1 MAPTTA
7 KKTKAKVPHKNP
19 TLVPGV
25 HRFGR
30 SKMYHKRGVWAKK
43 STQTPKQVK
52 PKKVLTVE
60 KKIKGDKN
68 GGKRFVQV
76 IKSKRLHGTSRPH
89 DQKKTA
95 AKYPQRP
102 HKLRRSLT
110 PGTVCI
116 LVAGRHAGKRVIFL
130 KQLDS
135 GLLLVT
141 GPFKLNAVPLRRV
154 NQQYV
159 IATSTKLDISKVTVD
174 PKFNDAYFRR
184 DKRSAAKARKQQ
196 EGNIFAS
203 EKTLYQVSDTRKADQ
218 VDMDKSILAVVK
230 SHPEKKILLKYLG
243 SSFGL
248 RSGLYPHKI
257 KF

>member
-1 MAPTTA
+1 
-7 KKTKAKVPHKNP
+7 
-19 TLVPGV
+19 
-25 HRFGR
+25 
-30 SKMYHKRGVWAKK
+30 MYHKKGLWAKK
-43 STQTPKQVK
+43 SIQTPKQVK

-76 IKSKRLHGTSRPH
+76 LKSKHLYGTSRP
-89 DQKKTA
+89 QVQRRAT
-95 AKYPQRP
+95 KYPQRP

-110 PGTVCI
+110 PGTICI
-116 LVAGRHAGKRVIFL
+116 LVAGRHAGKRVVFL
-130 KQLDS
+130 KQLES

-141 GPFKLNAVPLRRV
+141 GPFKINAVPLRRV

-159 IATSTKLDISKVTVD
+159 IATSTKLDISKVNVD

-184 DKRSAAKARKQQ
+184 DKRNANKARKEQ

-203 EKTLYQVSDTRKADQ
+203 DKALYQVSETRKTDQ
-218 VDMDKSILAVVK
+218 GAMDKTLLAVIK
-230 SHPEKKILLKYLG
+230 ANPEKKMLLKYLG
-243 SSFGL
+243 SRFGL
-248 RSGLYPHKI
+248 RSGLFPHKI

>member
-1 MAPTTA
+1 MGKTSE
-7 KKTKAKVPHKNP
+7 KKIKLKTHHNP

-30 SKMYHKRGVWAKK
+30 SKMYHKKGLWAKK
-43 STQTPKQVK
+43 SIQNSKQVK

-76 IKSKRLHGTSRPH
+76 VKSKRLHGTSRPH
-89 DQKKTA
+89 NQRKATKF
-95 AKYPQRP
+95 PQRAR
-102 HKLRRSLT
+102 KLRRSLT
-110 PGTVCI
+110 PGTICI
-116 LVAGRHAGKRVIFL
+116 LLAGRHAGKRVVFL
-130 KQLDS
+130 KQLNS

-141 GPFKLNAVPLRRV
+141 GPFKLNGVPLRRV

-159 IATSTKLDISKVTVD
+159 IATSTKLDISKVNVD
-174 PKFNDAYFRR
+174 AKFNDLYFRR
-184 DKRSAAKARKQQ
+184 DRRSTIKSRKQQ

-203 EKTLYQVSDTRKADQ
+203 EKALYQVRDVRKVDQ
-218 VDMDKSILAVVK
+218 VDTDQSVLGVIK
-230 SHPEKKILLKYLG
+230 SHPEKKMLLKYLG
-243 SSFGL
+243 SPFGL
-248 RSGLYPHKI
+248 RNGLYPHKV

>member
-1 MAPTTA
+1 MAPTSV
-7 KKTKAKVPHKNP
+7 KKTKRTTHKNP

-30 SKMYHKRGVWAKK
+30 SKMYHKKGLWAKK
-43 STQTPKQVK
+43 SIQNPKQVK

-76 IKSKRLHGTSRPH
+76 VKSKRLHGTSRPH
-89 DQKKTA
+89 DQHKATKF
-95 AKYPQRP
+95 PQRK

-110 PGTVCI
+110 PGTICI
-116 LVAGRHAGKRVIFL
+116 LLAGRHAGKRVVFL
-130 KQLDS
+130 KQLNS

-141 GPFKLNAVPLRRV
+141 GPFKINAVPLRRV

-159 IATSTKLDISKVTVD
+159 IATSMKLDISKVNVD
-174 PKFNDAYFRR
+174 AKFNDLYFRR
-184 DKRSAAKARKQQ
+184 DKRSQNKTRKQQ

-203 EKTLYQVSDTRKADQ
+203 DKTLYQVSDARKGDQ
-218 VDMDKSILAVVK
+218 AEVDKSLLAVIK
-230 SHPEKKILLKYLG
+230 SHSEKKILLKYLG
-243 SSFGL
+243 SPFGL
-248 RSGLYPHKI
+248 RSGLYPHKV